1 MTLTGDTS
9 GPRPAT
15 RLGAGDLTWLP
26 PADDAAVATELAQAA
41 QEIFGQD
48 PDGVWMAP
56 GRVNLIG
63 EHTDYNAGLSLPFA
77 LPHRTY
83 ASVARRSDGILRVAS
98 RQMDGI
104 GWEGRVKEIRPV
116 AEDRPGV
123 PNGWPAYVS
132 GVFATLAEE
141 VGAEE
146 LGADV
151 LVDGRVPLGA
161 GLSSSAALS
170 CSVAVAL
177 RDLVPALGD
186 VSDADLVAACVRA
199 ENDFAGAATGGM
211 DQTVSVQA
219 RDGHL
224 LLIDSR
230 DGSLTPVPWTL
241 PDHRVLVI
249 DTRAHHSLADGQYA
263 ARRHTCEAAATALG
277 LGSLRELEPRQLGES
292 AVGAALQGIPD
303 GLSRVRHVVSENGRV
318 VDLVAALGERDLE
331 AVGTFMTASHV
342 SLRDDYEVSC
352 PELDVA
358 VEAAL
363 AAGALGARMTG
374 GGFGGSAI
382 ALVQEREL
390 QTVAASVAAQF
401 AASGL
406 QEPRFIVAG
415 PSRPAGRVV

>member
-1 MTLTGDTS
+1 M
-9 GPRPAT
+9 
-15 RLGAGDLTWLP
+15 
-26 PADDAAVATELAQAA
+26 
-41 QEIFGQD
+41 
-48 PDGVWMAP
+48 
-56 GRVNLIG
+56 
-63 EHTDYNAGLSLPFA
+63 
-77 LPHRTY
+77 
-83 ASVARRSDGILRVAS
+83 
-98 RQMDGI
+98 
-104 GWEGRVKEIRPV
+104 
-116 AEDRPGV
+116 
-123 PNGWPAYVS
+123 
-132 GVFATLAEE
+132 
-141 VGAEE
+141 
-146 LGADV
+146 
-151 LVDGRVPLGA
+151 
-161 GLSSSAALS
+161 
-170 CSVAVAL
+170 
-177 RDLVPALGD
+177 PALGD